1 MHKQLYYS
9 ETGSVNLLARLTI
22 GESYSSIT
30 LSEYTCQ
37 LISSVETIGAVLV
50 ANGVCT
56 LINTTIAA
64 NISIQ
69 TNQSESYSLYGRY
82 VPLCF
87 HDYHISNTDIDII
100 MSSQSNMDSILVNL
114 TKVTRQ
120 ILMLPIMTEA
130 MDYTSNPPAAKF
142 NMTGLVTGLIAAIV
156 VVLFLLIILAAVM
169 VIFCKFHQTRK

>member
-9 ETGSVNLLARLTI
+9 ETGSVNLLARLTVD
-22 GESYSSIT
+22 ESYSSIT
-30 LSEYTCQ
+30 LSEYTRQ
-37 LISSVETIGAVLV
+37 LISSVETMGAVLV

-64 NISIQ
+64 NISIR

-87 HDYHISNTDIDII
+87 HDYHIISNTDIDII
-100 MSSQSNMDSILVNL
+100 MSTQSNLDSMLVNL
-114 TKVTRQ
+114 TKVARQ
-120 ILMLPIMTEA
+120 ILMLPIITEA
-130 MDYTSNPPAAKF
+130 MDYSSNPPTTKF

-156 VVLFLLIILAAVM
+156 LSITLSAAM